1 MAPTNQKSFQP
12 YCEDSQMHSSL
23 TAIVLCIFAQTVA
36 AQCVDTAPLA
46 QAARSGSAMINTS
59 KVMAPAAARFGG
71 ELITTAAAGTHDAA
85 RRTHE
90 TPQAARSTPTAP
102 ANEDD
107 RPRSGTAMLLAAVA
121 LMSGIALRR
130 YSAHKQ

>member
-1 MAPTNQKSFQP
+1 
-12 YCEDSQMHSSL
+12 MHSSL
-23 TAIVLCIFAQTVA
+23 TAIVLCIFAQSAA
-36 AQCVDTAPLA
+36 AQCVDTALLA
-46 QAARSGSAMINTS
+46 QGARPASAVTNTS
-59 KVMAPAAARFGG
+59 KVMTPAAARSGG

-130 YSAHKQ
+130 YSANQQ